1 MFKTLESLELEWHSV
16 SFLKADPQNTGDSAV
31 AGLSAF
37 CLRCQ
42 Q

>member
-16 SFLKADPQNTGDSAV
+16 SFLKAEPQNSVDSAF
-31 AGLSAF
+31 AELSVV